1 MSITVL
7 LAVVG
12 GLVAVVGGAVVVYL
26 ILAGNDDKD
35 G

>member
-7 LAVVG
+7 LAVIG

-35 G
+35 S